1 MKAPNFDPRR
11 SRWIPAVFIGLMLLV
26 VVVNGSMAWLA
37 LRSFTGVTTPRAYD
51 RGRTYNDVLA
61 EAARQD
67 ALGWRAEV
75 SLTDATLRLH
85 VTDAAGTPVAGRIE
99 GLLQRPLT
107 AQAYPL
113 EFRPAAPGRWQADAA
128 PGLPGQ
134 WEARL
139 TLFGREGPFD
149 IRARLLLP

>member
-1 MKAPNFDPRR
+1 
-11 SRWIPAVFIGLMLLV
+11 MLLV
-26 VVVNGSMAWLA
+26 VVVNGGMAWLA
-37 LRSFTGVTTPRAYD
+37 LSTFTGVTTPRAYD

-67 ALGWRAEV
+67 AMGWKPEV
-75 SLTDATLRLH
+75 TLTNGVLRLR
-85 VTDAAGTPVAGRIE
+85 VVDAAGAPVAGRVE
-99 GLLQRPLT
+99 GILQRPLT
-107 AQAYPL
+107 REAHAL
-113 EFRPAAPGRWQADAA
+113 DFRPAGQGRWQADAA

-149 IRARLLLP
+149 IRARVIVP